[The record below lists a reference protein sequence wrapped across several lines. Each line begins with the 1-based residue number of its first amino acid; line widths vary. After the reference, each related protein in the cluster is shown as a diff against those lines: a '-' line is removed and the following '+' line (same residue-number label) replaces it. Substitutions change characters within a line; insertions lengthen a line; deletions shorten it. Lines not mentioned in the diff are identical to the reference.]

1 MSVLGLTWLLKFNVD
16 YKKQEPVLL
25 PSTLVVIPDL
35 IGDLRPFRRHARL
48 DRASL
53 AHSLIHKTSKQ

>member
-35 IGDLRPFRRHARL
+35 IGDL
-48 DRASL
+48 
-53 AHSLIHKTSKQ
+53 I

>member
-1 MSVLGLTWLLKFNVD
+1 MIHSD
-16 YKKQEPVLL
+16 ARRI
-25 PSTLVVIPDL
+25 VIPDL
-35 IGDLRPFRRHARL
+35 IGELLPFRRHPRL

>member
-1 MSVLGLTWLLKFNVD
+1 MIHSDARRIVIPDF
-16 YKKQEPVLL
+16 
-25 PSTLVVIPDL
+25 SIVIPDL

-53 AHSLIHKTSKQ
+53 AHSLIHKTIEQ